1 MAELFK
7 NLASTTLAADI
18 DDSTTSITV
27 ASAMGFTGGNFRIL
41 IDSEIMKVTA
51 VSGTTFTV
59 VRAQES
65 TAATS
70 HTSATA
76 VYNVLTAGALDA
88 HDQNDLAAYDTYAN
102 RPTAGTPGR
111 IFLPTDGAFLER
123 DNGTAWEKVG
133 PIWPMTPPTAST
145 FATWLNQSTSTVTDA
160 KGPLYFNAVYATS
173 ATIRAIL
180 KSYLTTPFTVEMAIL
195 PNVLPYTSSSDVAVG
210 LCIRDSATGKIEMY
224 GLGGNGA
231 DLNIKGYY
239 YSSATASGT
248 SVTGWPT
255 GTHFSESTLLW
266 LRYADDGTYRVIS
279 ISVDGCTWTQLLSVS
294 RTTNLTP
301 DQIGIGIK
309 ANTAYTSSSPY
320 FSIDSG
326 VTILHWK
333 ES

>member
-1 MAELFK
+1 MAEQFK
-7 NLASTTLAADI
+7 NLASTTLTDGI
-18 DDSTTSITV
+18 DGSTTSITV
-27 ASAMGFTGGNFRIL
+27 GSAMGFAGGDFRIL

-51 VSGTTFTV
+51 VSGTTLTV
-59 VRAQES
+59 VRAQENTS
-65 TAATS
+65 ATS
-70 HTSATA
+70 HTSATE
-76 VYNVLTAGALDA
+76 VYHVLTAGALDA
-88 HDQNDLAAYDTYAN
+88 HDRNDLAVYDTYAN
-102 RPTAGTPGR
+102 RPAAGTPGR

-123 DNGTAWEKVG
+123 DNGTAWEKYG
-133 PIWPMTPPTAST
+133 PIWPMTPPTTST
-145 FATWLNQSTSTVTDA
+145 FSTWLNQSTSTVTDA
-160 KGPLYFNAVYATS
+160 KGPLYFNAAVATS

-180 KSYLTTPFTVEMAIL
+180 KSYLATPFTVEIAIL
-195 PNVLPYTSSSDVAVG
+195 PTILPYTTTSDVAAG

-224 GLGGNGA
+224 GLGNNGA
-231 DLNIKGYY
+231 DMQIKGYY

-266 LRYADDGTYRVIS
+266 LRYTDDGTYRVIS

-309 ANTAYTSSSPY
+309 ANAAYTSSSPY